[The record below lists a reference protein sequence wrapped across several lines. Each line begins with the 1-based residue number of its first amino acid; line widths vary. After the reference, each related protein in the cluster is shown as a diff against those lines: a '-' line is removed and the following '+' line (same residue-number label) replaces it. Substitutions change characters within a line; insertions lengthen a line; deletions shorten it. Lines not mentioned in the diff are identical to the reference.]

1 MTNSLLTINESN
13 IKKYGIYSL
22 ASDLVYDFII
32 VIAFS
37 CFKHLSLLI
46 TSNNSD
52 LSTETV
58 DKSVTSL
65 MTSLYVVDIY
75 TGLLFAKL

>member
-22 ASDLVYDFII
+22 ASDLVYDFIL

-37 CFKHLSLLI
+37 YFKHLSILI
-46 TSNNSD
+46 TSNNYD
-52 LSTETV
+52 LSTEAV